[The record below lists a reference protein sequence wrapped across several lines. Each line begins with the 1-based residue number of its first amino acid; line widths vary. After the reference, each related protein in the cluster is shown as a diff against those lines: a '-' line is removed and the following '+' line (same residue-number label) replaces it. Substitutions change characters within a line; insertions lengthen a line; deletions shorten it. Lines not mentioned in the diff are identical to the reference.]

1 MDRQNEQKLTI
12 QPDFGRDILD
22 KPFLT
27 IGEVA
32 SLLQVS
38 SRTVYNLIY
47 SGTLRACR
55 ITYHITLITK
65 EDFFL
70 MIKET
75 TYCKRSVSVFAKQGK
90 KTKGKMKKDVQKTEE
105 TALTRQEGKTKA
117 KGSSAKRRLIPTANY
132 KQSVRDT
139 FTDSESVAGD
149 LYTMAEICQK
159 FNYTY
164 GRFYNLR
171 MRYSIPCI
179 KANATKCF
187 PKAEVDKAMAEE
199 AEQPFGALVL
209 VFRHHAP
216 VRTGQDTGA
225 QVRPHPR
232 GTDKAHTRQ
241 PPVLPESRL
250 GCGTEGS
257 RAEKRKHES
266 QTGRIR
272 YFQTFKIHY
281 PYDEHLY
288 ESDGQETTHQERTVI
303 ALSRLLPT
311 CPAPENG
318 QADTE
323 GVPRHLYLRQSDRE
337 V

>member
-1 MDRQNEQKLTI
+1 MDRQNEQKLTV

-75 TYCKRSVSVFAKQGK
+75 TYCKRSASVFAKQRK
-90 KTKGKMKKDVQKTEE
+90 KTKGKMKKDMQTTEE
-105 TALTRQEGKTKA
+105 TALPRQEGKKKA
-117 KGSSAKRRLIPTANY
+117 KGSPKRQLIPAANY

-139 FTDSESVAGD
+139 FTDKESVAGD

-187 PKAEVDKAMAEE
+187 PKAEVDRAMAEE
-199 AEQPFGALVL
+199 AERLGNNLSEHWYSCFDIMRLFGLGKTQVRRFALT
-209 VFRHHAP
+209 HG
-216 VRTGQDTGA
+216 VRTKRIHGN
-225 QVRPHPR
+225 RLYYL
-232 GTDKAHTRQ
+232 KADWD
-241 PPVLPESRL
+241 
-250 GCGTEGS
+250 
-257 RAEKRKHES
+257 AARKVS
-266 QTGRIR
+266 
-272 YFQTFKIHY
+272 
-281 PYDEHLY
+281 
-288 ESDGQETTHQERTVI
+288 ERKSASTK
-303 ALSRLLPT
+303 AK
-311 CPAPENG
+311 
-318 QADTE
+318 
-323 GVPRHLYLRQSDRE
+323 RE

>member
-1 MDRQNEQKLTI
+1 MDRHTKQKLTG
-12 QPDFGRDILD
+12 QPSNSWDMPD

-32 SLLQVS
+32 DLLQVS

-47 SGTLRACR
+47 KGTLRACR

-75 TYCKRSVSVFAKQGK
+75 TYCKRSVSIFAKQGK
-90 KTKGKMKKDVQKTEE
+90 KTKMKMKENTQNTESVSIFQK
-105 TALTRQEGKTKA
+105 EGKKGT
-117 KGSSAKRRLIPTANY
+117 KGSPKKRQLIPAANY

-139 FTDSESVAGD
+139 SIDGENTGSD

-187 PKAEVDKAMAEE
+187 PKSEVDKAMAEE
-199 AEQPFGALVL
+199 AERLGNNLSEHWYSCFDIMRLFGLGKTQVRRFALT
-209 VFRHHAP
+209 HG
-216 VRTGQDTGA
+216 VRTKRIHGN
-225 QVRPHPR
+225 RLYYL
-232 GTDKAHTRQ
+232 KADWDAARKI
-241 PPVLPESRL
+241 
-250 GCGTEGS
+250 
-257 RAEKRKHES
+257 AERKSASTKAKRKQDNE
-266 QTGRIR
+266 
-272 YFQTFKIHY
+272 
-281 PYDEHLY
+281 L
-288 ESDGQETTHQERTVI
+288 
-303 ALSRLLPT
+303 
-311 CPAPENG
+311 NNN
-318 QADTE
+318 
-323 GVPRHLYLRQSDRE
+323 
-337 V
+337 

>member
-1 MDRQNEQKLTI
+1 MMDRQNEQKLTV

-117 KGSSAKRRLIPTANY
+117 KGSPVKRRLIPAANY

-139 FTDSESVAGD
+139 FTDRERVAGD

-199 AEQPFGALVL
+199 DERLGNNLSEHWYSCFDIMRLFGLGKTQVRRFALT
-209 VFRHHAP
+209 HG
-216 VRTGQDTGA
+216 VRTKRIHGN
-225 QVRPHPR
+225 RLYYL
-232 GTDKAHTRQ
+232 KADWDAARK
-241 PPVLPESRL
+241 E
-250 GCGTEGS
+250 
-257 RAEKRKHES
+257 AERKSASTKAKRE
-266 QTGRIR
+266 
-272 YFQTFKIHY
+272 
-281 PYDEHLY
+281 E
-288 ESDGQETTHQERTVI
+288 
-303 ALSRLLPT
+303 
-311 CPAPENG
+311 
-318 QADTE
+318 
-323 GVPRHLYLRQSDRE
+323 
-337 V
+337 

>member
-1 MDRQNEQKLTI
+1 MPN
-12 QPDFGRDILD
+12 

-32 SLLQVS
+32 DILQVS

-47 SGTLRACR
+47 KGTLRACR

-75 TYCKRSVSVFAKQGK
+75 TYCKRSVSLFAKQSK
-90 KTKGKMKKDVQKTEE
+90 KTKKKMEE
-105 TALTRQEGKTKA
+105 ERQDIGETNTSRQEGKKGT
-117 KGSSAKRRLIPTANY
+117 KGSPTKRRLIPAANY

-139 FTDSESVAGD
+139 FTDRESVGGD

-179 KANATKCF
+179 KANSTKCF

-199 AEQPFGALVL
+199 DERLGNNLTEHWYSCFDIMRLFGLGKTQVRRFALT
-209 VFRHHAP
+209 HG
-216 VRTGQDTGA
+216 VRTKRIHGN
-225 QVRPHPR
+225 RLYYL
-232 GTDKAHTRQ
+232 KADWDAARKK
-241 PPVLPESRL
+241 
-250 GCGTEGS
+250 
-257 RAEKRKHES
+257 AERKSASTKAKRE
-266 QTGRIR
+266 
-272 YFQTFKIHY
+272 
-281 PYDEHLY
+281 E
-288 ESDGQETTHQERTVI
+288 
-303 ALSRLLPT
+303 
-311 CPAPENG
+311 
-318 QADTE
+318 
-323 GVPRHLYLRQSDRE
+323 
-337 V
+337 

>member
-1 MDRQNEQKLTI
+1 MDRQNEHKLTG
-12 QPDFGRDILD
+12 QPDFGRDMPN

-32 SLLQVS
+32 DILQVS

-47 SGTLRACR
+47 KGTLRACR

-75 TYCKRSVSVFAKQGK
+75 TYCKRSVSIFARQGK
-90 KTKGKMKKDVQKTEE
+90 KTKKKMNVEKQEKEQA
-105 TALTRQEGKTKA
+105 ALNRQEGKKGTK
-117 KGSSAKRRLIPTANY
+117 GCPTRRRLIPAANY

-139 FTDSESVAGD
+139 FTDRESVGGD

-199 AEQPFGALVL
+199 NERLGNNLSEHWYSCFDIMRLFGLGKTQVRRFALT
-209 VFRHHAP
+209 HG
-216 VRTGQDTGA
+216 VRTKRIHGN
-225 QVRPHPR
+225 RLYYL
-232 GTDKAHTRQ
+232 KADWDAARK
-241 PPVLPESRL
+241 E
-250 GCGTEGS
+250 
-257 RAEKRKHES
+257 AERKSASTKAKREEW
-266 QTGRIR
+266 
-272 YFQTFKIHY
+272 TFI
-281 PYDEHLY
+281 
-288 ESDGQETTHQERTVI
+288 T
-303 ALSRLLPT
+303 
-311 CPAPENG
+311 N
-318 QADTE
+318 
-323 GVPRHLYLRQSDRE
+323 
-337 V
+337 

>member
-1 MDRQNEQKLTI
+1 MMDRQNEQKLTG
-12 QPDFGRDILD
+12 QPDFGRVMPD

-32 SLLQVS
+32 NILQVS

-47 SGTLRACR
+47 KGTLRACR

-75 TYCKRSVSVFAKQGK
+75 TYCKRSVSLFAKQNK
-90 KTKGKMKKDVQKTEE
+90 KTKEKMEE
-105 TALTRQEGKTKA
+105 ERQDIGETNTSRQEGKNKTKD
-117 KGSSAKRRLIPTANY
+117 SPTKRKLKPATNY

-139 FTDSESVAGD
+139 FTDRESVGGD

-179 KANATKCF
+179 KANSTKCF

-199 AEQPFGALVL
+199 TERLGKDLSEHWYSCFDIMRLFGLGKTQVRRFALT
-209 VFRHHAP
+209 HG
-216 VRTGQDTGA
+216 VRTKRIHGN
-225 QVRPHPR
+225 RLFYL
-232 GTDKAHTRQ
+232 KADWDAARKD
-241 PPVLPESRL
+241 
-250 GCGTEGS
+250 
-257 RAEKRKHES
+257 AEKRSTSTKSKRKE
-266 QTGRIR
+266 
-272 YFQTFKIHY
+272 
-281 PYDEHLY
+281 
-288 ESDGQETTHQERTVI
+288 
-303 ALSRLLPT
+303 
-311 CPAPENG
+311 
-318 QADTE
+318 
-323 GVPRHLYLRQSDRE
+323 
-337 V
+337 

>member
-1 MDRQNEQKLTI
+1 MMDRQNEHKLTG
-12 QPDFGRDILD
+12 QPDFGRDMPN

-32 SLLQVS
+32 DILQVS

-47 SGTLRACR
+47 KGTLRACR

-75 TYCKRSVSVFAKQGK
+75 TYCKRSVSIFARQGK
-90 KTKGKMKKDVQKTEE
+90 KTKKKMNVEKQEKEQ
-105 TALTRQEGKTKA
+105 TALNRQEGKKETK
-117 KGSSAKRRLIPTANY
+117 GCPTRRRLIPAANY

-139 FTDSESVAGD
+139 FTDRESVGGD

-199 AEQPFGALVL
+199 DERLGNNLSEHWYSCFDIMRLFGLGKTQVRRFALT
-209 VFRHHAP
+209 HG
-216 VRTGQDTGA
+216 VRTKRIHGN
-225 QVRPHPR
+225 RLYYL
-232 GTDKAHTRQ
+232 KADWDAARK
-241 PPVLPESRL
+241 E
-250 GCGTEGS
+250 
-257 RAEKRKHES
+257 AERKSASTKAKREEW
-266 QTGRIR
+266 
-272 YFQTFKIHY
+272 TFI
-281 PYDEHLY
+281 
-288 ESDGQETTHQERTVI
+288 T
-303 ALSRLLPT
+303 
-311 CPAPENG
+311 N
-318 QADTE
+318 
-323 GVPRHLYLRQSDRE
+323 
-337 V
+337 

>member
-1 MDRQNEQKLTI
+1 MDRQNEQKLTV

-117 KGSSAKRRLIPTANY
+117 KGSPAKRRLTTSSPCVIRSRTGRESQA
-132 KQSVRDT
+132 T
-139 FTDSESVAGD
+139 FTRWRRYAKSSITPTGVSTISVCA
-149 LYTMAEICQK
+149 I
-159 FNYTY
+159 
-164 GRFYNLR
+164 
-171 MRYSIPCI
+171 RYPASKPTPPS
-179 KANATKCF
+179 A
-187 PKAEVDKAMAEE
+187 
-199 AEQPFGALVL
+199 
-209 VFRHHAP
+209 FR
-216 VRTGQDTGA
+216 
-225 QVRPHPR
+225 
-232 GTDKAHTRQ
+232 
-241 PPVLPESRL
+241 
-250 GCGTEGS
+250 
-257 RAEKRKHES
+257 KRKWTRLWRRKRNAWATTFRNIGIRASTSCACSDWAKHRCAGS
-266 QTGRIR
+266 PSPTG
-272 YFQTFKIHY
+272 Y
-281 PYDEHLY
+281 
-288 ESDGQETTHQERTVI
+288 GQSAYTATACTT
-303 ALSRLLPT
+303 
-311 CPAPENG
+311 
-318 QADTE
+318 
-323 GVPRHLYLRQSDRE
+323 
-337 V
+337 